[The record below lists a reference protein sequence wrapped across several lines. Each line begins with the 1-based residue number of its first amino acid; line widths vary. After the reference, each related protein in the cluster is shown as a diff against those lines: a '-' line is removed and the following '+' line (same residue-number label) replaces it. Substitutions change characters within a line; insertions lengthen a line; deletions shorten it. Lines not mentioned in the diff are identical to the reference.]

1 MIVLGYIGKHKGQGL
16 RAWLGWALIRAAQV
30 GRKWRRVTHT
40 EILLAGDWRNATIGS
55 SSLIDGG
62 VRVKTTQLNPDHWV
76 AIEVPA
82 GILRST
88 EVAQGW
94 FDWHDGIPYDP
105 RGAVGSVL
113 YGFGHN
119 REGWFCNEACGA
131 AMNQTDPHKMPPA
144 GFIAWCFD
152 IGGVDVT
159 KEFFGDTHA

>member
-30 GRKWRRVTHT
+30 GRTWRRVTHT
-40 EILLAGDWRNATIGS
+40 EILLGGDWRNATIGS

-62 VRVKTTQLNPDHWV
+62 VRVKTTPLNPDHWI
-76 AIEVPA
+76 AIEVPD
-82 GILRST
+82 GIMRST
-88 EVAQGW
+88 PLARKW
-94 FDWHDGIPYDP
+94 FNIRAGLPYDW

-113 YGFGHN
+113 YGLGH
-119 REGWFCNEACGA
+119 RSGSWFCNEACGA
-131 AMNQTDPHKMPPA
+131 AMRQTDPHKMPPA

-159 KEFFGDTHA
+159 AEFFGGRDA